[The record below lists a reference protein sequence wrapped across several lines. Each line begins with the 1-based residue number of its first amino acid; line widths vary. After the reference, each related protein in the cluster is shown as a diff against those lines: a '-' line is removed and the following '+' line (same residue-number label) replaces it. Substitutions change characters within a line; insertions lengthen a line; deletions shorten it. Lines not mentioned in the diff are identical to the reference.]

1 MVWHHRLTFR
11 SGNESEDDVFEISP
25 LCPLHNMRLR
35 RKYREQGLRC
45 LWTTDEAATAS
56 DRRFEFEAPTAQ
68 DENPAADA
76 DVVSGADPP
85 EFSERGQEGANANIV
100 DDTLM
105 HKDSAG
111 DQEMTS
117 AQSVDETSRCPVIGC
132 RNEWDIV
139 GGRTYVNRAKNV
151 QQAVR
156 INGLCN
162 LHHLRLRRDM
172 KDKAQNTFERRRLR
186 LWTHAEIEEDLARKC
201 AFRD

>member
-1 MVWHHRLTFR
+1 MRYSETENIGSSIYALRVLPAETRLTVYR
-11 SGNESEDDVFEISP
+11 
-25 LCPLHNMRLR
+25 RLR
-35 RKYREQGLRC
+35 
-45 LWTTDEAATAS
+45 
-56 DRRFEFEAPTAQ
+56 
-68 DENPAADA
+68 
-76 DVVSGADPP
+76 VSGADPP

-105 HKDSAG
+105 HKDSAE

-117 AQSVDETSRCPVIGC
+117 APSVDETLRCPVIGC

-162 LHHLRLRRDM
+162 LHHHRLRRDM

-186 LWTHAEIEEDLARKC
+186 LWTHAEIEEDPARRC
-201 AFRD
+201 AFRE